1 MDLFL
6 CILGLRTAN
15 GQMEPP
21 RVIFHIANW
30 KRWPIGRSIIY
41 HDDLPIQNA
50 RDFLWLLVGGW
61 ALPLW
66 KKWWSSSVG
75 IKWHSQLFMESH
87 NPAMFQSPP
96 TRLFFHMFQA
106 VKQNPVLFFKV
117 PSLHHRC
124 ARAHAP
130 MAAPIPR
137 RRCSWQTGWGHTS
150 SVPTIKIN
158 DYQESTG
165 LVDVGW
171 CWLQFALANW
181 IQHMIQR
188 DTCHGT
194 LVQYNLQATFWS
206 LFTAPQ
212 TTWCCGPIFTATFKK
227 KSCFSS
233 CQGMSSEKNVTCN
246 VQLASLACK
255 IAQLQEDYT

>member
-1 MDLFL
+1 MAT
-6 CILGLRTAN
+6 G
-15 GQMEPP
+15 
-21 RVIFHIANW
+21 W
-30 KRWPIGRSIIY
+30 
-41 HDDLPIQNA
+41 
-50 RDFLWLLVGGW
+50 WLSPT
-61 ALPLW
+61 PL

-165 LVDVGW
+165 WVDVGW

-181 IQHMIQR
+181 IQHDTTGYVSWYTGTVQPPSYILVPVYGSPNDMVLRPNFLLQHSRRRAVSAPARECPPKKMWLVMCNWRHWRARLHNFRRITHKLHPVIFCSWWPHFPSISYSLDAQTEATGWHLNQIQ
-188 DTCHGT
+188 
-194 LVQYNLQATFWS
+194 
-206 LFTAPQ
+206 Q
-212 TTWCCGPIFTATFKK
+212 TTAVQ
-227 KSCFSS
+227 
-233 CQGMSSEKNVTCN
+233 QGSIC
-246 VQLASLACK
+246 
-255 IAQLQEDYT
+255 

>member
-1 MDLFL
+1 MAT
-6 CILGLRTAN
+6 G
-15 GQMEPP
+15 
-21 RVIFHIANW
+21 W
-30 KRWPIGRSIIY
+30 
-41 HDDLPIQNA
+41 
-50 RDFLWLLVGGW
+50 WLSPT
-61 ALPLW
+61 PL

-165 LVDVGW
+165 WVDVGW

-181 IQHMIQR
+181 IQHDTTGYVSWYTGTVQPPSYILVPVYGSPNDMVLRPNFYCNIQEEE
-188 DTCHGT
+188 
-194 LVQYNLQATFWS
+194 
-206 LFTAPQ
+206 LFQLLP
-212 TTWCCGPIFTATFKK
+212 GNVLRKK
-227 KSCFSS
+227 CD
-233 CQGMSSEKNVTCN
+233 
-246 VQLASLACK
+246 L
-255 IAQLQEDYT
+255 